1 MLQSI
6 GDKLKA
12 HRWLG
17 FILLGILA
25 VIFAIWGA
33 YGIVNISFGPQDYG
47 LKINGETI
55 TADTMNRAWQ
65 ERQAEMV
72 QALNGGELS
81 EAQRSQ
87 MQTQLVD
94 AYVRSTLMSQRA
106 RSAGYRASDPDVIQ
120 AYESEPAF
128 QIDGR
133 FDERAA
139 RTMLQQAGMTPE
151 LYEAQKR
158 QELETSQLTGG
169 IQLSDFLTPTEA
181 KRIYALENEQRQV
194 RYALLGV
201 DRYAPS
207 KVDDATVQ
215 AWYQSHQNDYLTPE
229 SVSLQYAELRLDT
242 IAAQVP
248 VTTDLLQAYYKK
260 NDSRYRQVEMRHAH
274 HILIA
279 AGGANDAKADA
290 AALAKARDVLAQ
302 LKAGKDFSALAKQ
315 YSTDAASAAQ
325 GGDLGWAARTAYVP
339 AFADALFS
347 MQPGQI
353 SEPVK
358 TEFGYHII
366 RLDEVRP
373 GTVKSFDEVRPQVET
388 EYRRDQAAAEFGDR
402 QEQVQQALDTG
413 TVTDLNQL
421 AQKFQLAIGQVANFT
436 RTAGG
441 APLGGKPELLRAVFS
456 DDALNG
462 QKINGPVAI
471 AEDQIVVFKVLSHHL
486 PAPQPIA
493 QVKDQVIAAIRKS
506 EGTKGAL
513 NAADGAVK
521 QLQGGA
527 DFDTVAKQLGAKPAP
542 AAFVGRSDPQ
552 LPPQV
557 RDAAF
562 TAPTPAS
569 SKPVY
574 SAVALDS
581 GGAAVLAVLA
591 VKPGAQGA
599 NPQNDQ
605 QLEAEY
611 LKRDRQGEIEAY
623 LQDLQDR
630 ARVQRSPTLF
640 Q

>member
-17 FILLGILA
+17 FSILGVLA

-33 YGIVNISFGPQDYG
+33 YGVVNISFGPQDYG

-55 TADTMNRAWQ
+55 TADVMNRAWQ
-65 ERQAEMV
+65 ERQAQMI
-72 QALNGGELS
+72 QALNGGELTD
-81 EAQRSQ
+81 AQRTQ
-87 MQTQLVD
+87 LQKQLVD
-94 AYVRSTLMSQRA
+94 EYVRSTLVTQRA
-106 RSAGYRASDPDVIQ
+106 HGAGYRASDAEVIA
-120 AYESEPAF
+120 AYQSEPAF
-128 QIDGR
+128 QVEGR
-133 FDERAA
+133 FDPRAA
-139 RTMLQQAGMTPE
+139 QTMLQQAGMSPE
-151 LYEAQKR
+151 MYEAQKR
-158 QELETSQLTGG
+158 QDLETSQLTSG
-169 IQLSDFLTPTEA
+169 IQISDFLTPTET

-194 RYALLGV
+194 RYAVLPM

-207 KVDDATVQ
+207 KIDDAAVQ
-215 AWYQSHQNDYLTPE
+215 AWYKGHQSDYLTPE
-229 SVSLQYAELRLDT
+229 SVGLQYAELRLDA
-242 IAAQVP
+242 IAAQVT
-248 VTTDLLQAYYKK
+248 VTPDALQAYYQK
-260 NDSRYRQVEMRHAH
+260 NEARYRQVETRHAH
-274 HILIA
+274 HILIPVN
-279 AGGANDAKADA
+279 GANAAKADA
-290 AALAKARDVLAQ
+290 AALAKAREVQAQ
-302 LKAGKDFSALAKQ
+302 LKAGKDFGALAKQ
-315 YSTDAASAAQ
+315 YSSDTASAAQ

-358 TEFGYHII
+358 TQFGYHII

-373 GTVKSFDEVRPQVET
+373 ASVKSFDEVRPQVET
-388 EYRRDQAAAEFGDR
+388 EYRRDQAAAVFGDR
-402 QEQVQQALDTG
+402 QEQIQQALDSG

-421 AQKFQLAIGQVANFT
+421 AQRFQLAMGQVPHFT
-436 RTAGG
+436 RTIGG
-441 APLGGKPELLRAVFS
+441 APLGSKPELLRAVFN

-462 QKINGPVAI
+462 QKITGPVAL
-471 AEDQIVVFKVLSHHL
+471 ADDQIVVFKVLSHHL
-486 PAPQPIA
+486 PSPQPIA
-493 QVKDQVIAAIRKS
+493 EVKDQVIAAIRKS

-513 NAADGAVK
+513 SAAQGAVK

-527 DFDTVAKQLGAKPAP
+527 DFDAVAKKLDIKAAP

-562 TAPTPAS
+562 TAPAPG
-569 SKPVY
+569 SKPDY
-574 SAVALDS
+574 SALTLDS

-591 VKPGAQGA
+591 VKTGAQGA

-611 LKRDRQGEIEAY
+611 LKRDREGEIDAY
-623 LQDLQDR
+623 VQDMQDR
-630 ARVQRSPTLF
+630 AHIVRSPTLF